1 METQTPFR
9 IGGVY
14 WNRNRDTP
22 VLLEDCG
29 VSGQALMV
37 LEGGS
42 GMALWV
48 RARVSDGF
56 AISPETGFD
65 WGGED
70 GLSLLP
76 GELERREGQWVPRGV
91 PVEDKPAIYERERV
105 SEHKAIVK
113 RVPRPVATPPSPPR
127 SAPAPHWIGP
137 TPSALIASLTS
148 SWSASTLTTAC
159 LPLPTTRTPC
169 SASLKRATSST
180 ARLFFARAPE
190 SCLPA
195 AHPRAS
201 PTRRCV
207 ACPLAWCR
215 RAFLLS
221 RRRCVC
227 MPAVSFVRLNLYV
240 RACP

>member
-91 PVEDKPAIYERERV
+91 PVEDKPQQEDAGKV
-105 SEHKAIVK
+105 W
-113 RVPRPVATPPSPPR
+113 RPHPAVC
-127 SAPAPHWIGP
+127 APA
-137 TPSALIASLTS
+137 
-148 SWSASTLTTAC
+148 
-159 LPLPTTRTPC
+159 LPTTERTRPALDWADSKRVDRWAEFLVTR
-169 SASLKRATSST
+169 SAIEQAT
-180 ARLFFARAPE
+180 
-190 SCLPA
+190 PA
-195 AHPRAS
+195 ATHPLQRIAQEGDQLHGS
-201 PTRRCV
+201 
-207 ACPLAWCR
+207 
-215 RAFLLS
+215 AFL
-221 RRRCVC
+221 RKG
-227 MPAVSFVRLNLYV
+227 
-240 RACP
+240 